1 MNEPLIFLGIDWGA
15 SKIGLAIGDSQT
27 KLALPYGRVASWSEA
42 QAVIAKEQAQFLVIG
57 WPRGL
62 LDKNDKIN
70 QGWTDF
76 VKMARASGLPVELVD
91 ERLSTQAAD
100 RLINHQKAAA
110 DQDAIAAMLILQG
123 FLDQYEPNH

>member
-1 MNEPLIFLGIDWGA
+1 MSEPLIFLGIDWGA

-27 KLALPYGRVASWSEA
+27 KLALPYGRVANWLEVA
-42 QAVIAKEQAQFLVIG
+42 AVIKREQPDKLIIG
-57 WPRGL
+57 WPQGL
-62 LDKNDKIN
+62 LSRDDKIH

-76 VKMARASGLPVELVD
+76 VVQAKASGLPVELID

-123 FLDQYEPNH
+123 FLERYELNH

>member
-1 MNEPLIFLGIDWGA
+1 MSEPLIFLGIDWGA
-15 SKIGLAIGDSQT
+15 SKIGLAIGDNQT
-27 KLALPYGRVASWSEA
+27 KLALPYGRVATWTEVM
-42 QAVIAKEQAQFLVIG
+42 AVIKKERPEQLIIG
-57 WPRGL
+57 WPQGL
-62 LDKNDKIN
+62 LNKNDRIH

-76 VKMARASGLPVELVD
+76 VAQAEASGLPVKLID

-123 FLDQYEPNH
+123 FLDQYELNH